1 MGKYYSEDIKK
12 TMVQKLASPG
22 AKSAAML
29 SEEVGIPQPTLSRW
43 LREYGNIGDMK
54 QKKNNYKNMTAEEK
68 LKLVIEYKNLSEDK
82 RGEFLRKNGLYSSY
96 IDEWEKEM
104 LTALSI
110 KPANSK
116 RKKDP
121 KDIKIQELEKEL
133 RRKDKA
139 LAETAALLV
148 LKKKVDLI
156 FEDQKDEK

>member
-1 MGKYYSEDIKK
+1 MGIYSEEIKK

-43 LREYGNIGDMK
+43 LREYGNIADMK
-54 QKKNNYKNMTAEEK
+54 QKKNSYKNMTAEEK
-68 LKLVIEYKNLSEDK
+68 LQMVIKYENLSEDK

-96 IDEWEKEM
+96 IDEWKKEM
-104 LTALSI
+104 LTALST
-110 KPANSK
+110 KPVNGK
-116 RKKDP
+116 KKKDP
-121 KDIKIQELEKEL
+121 NVLKIKELEKEL
-133 RRKDKA
+133 RRKEKA

-148 LKKKVDLI
+148 LKKKMDLI